1 MLLQELHIYSEQS
14 SSNTKVS
21 IKNKDGEILFEYC
34 YSNDAIPTFNPIELL
49 RLSLEGDIGVLFQ
62 MKTSISQKSKKDDF
76 LINHSDSFG
85 IITRISIGNPT
96 LSFL

>member
-62 MKTSISQKSKKDDF
+62 MKTSISQKSKKGGQAQWQNLNPLTNF
-76 LINHSDSFG
+76 ELILASG
-85 IITRISIGNPT
+85 
-96 LSFL
+96 

>member
-62 MKTSISQKSKKDDF
+62 MQIVFTSQFFILFTILMTGYFSQQFLLNTSLIIKRKS
-76 LINHSDSFG
+76 N
-85 IITRISIGNPT
+85 
-96 LSFL
+96 

>member
-34 YSNDAIPTFNPIELL
+34 YSNDAIELL

-76 LINHSDSFG
+76 
-85 IITRISIGNPT
+85 RISCEQSRSETSRMNQ
-96 LSFL
+96 

>member
-49 RLSLEGDIGVLFQ
+49 RLSLFQ

-76 LINHSDSFG
+76 
-85 IITRISIGNPT
+85 RISCEQSRSETSRMNQ
-96 LSFL
+96 

>member
-14 SSNTKVS
+14 SSNTKVP

-49 RLSLEGDIGVLFQ
+49 RLSLEGDIDVSFQ
-62 MKTSISQKSKKDDF
+62 IKTNMSQKSKCD
-76 LINHSDSFG
+76 NP
-85 IITRISIGNPT
+85 RISCEQPRNET
-96 LSFL
+96 SRMNQ

>member
-34 YSNDAIPTFNPIELL
+34 YSNDAIPTFNRKLPIL
-49 RLSLEGDIGVLFQ
+49 G
-62 MKTSISQKSKKDDF
+62 
-76 LINHSDSFG
+76 
-85 IITRISIGNPT
+85 
-96 LSFL
+96 

>member
-62 MKTSISQKSKKDDF
+62 MKTRDRKS
-76 LINHSDSFG
+76 
-85 IITRISIGNPT
+85 TRLNSSHTTVSRMP
-96 LSFL
+96 SSA

>member
-62 MKTSISQKSKKDDF
+62 MKTSISKKDDF
-76 LINHSDSFG
+76 
-85 IITRISIGNPT
+85 RISCEQSRSETSRMNQ
-96 LSFL
+96 

>member
-49 RLSLEGDIGVLFQ
+49 RLSV
-62 MKTSISQKSKKDDF
+62 SP
-76 LINHSDSFG
+76 
-85 IITRISIGNPT
+85 R
-96 LSFL
+96 

>member
-34 YSNDAIPTFNPIELL
+34 YSNDAIPLL
-49 RLSLEGDIGVLFQ
+49 TLLNSLDY
-62 MKTSISQKSKKDDF
+62 
-76 LINHSDSFG
+76 
-85 IITRISIGNPT
+85 P
-96 LSFL
+96 